1 MEWTFDL
8 SNIAACCY
16 EKGISSGK
24 SSTELQLMN
33 VARVLMRS
41 VKPLESGR
49 KWTFKMWNKQQH
61 GTMEWT
67 VRKLLLWI
75 IEEIPEW
82 EIEEELYPF
91 ELLVWQVY
99 DISYIFS
106 DSQARLPT
114 LVSFWILTN

>member
-1 MEWTFDL
+1 MEWIYDL
-8 SNIAACCY
+8 SNTAACCY

-24 SSTELQLMN
+24 RSTELQLMN

-61 GTMEWT
+61 GTMEWP
-67 VRKLLLWI
+67 VRKLLFCI

-82 EIEEELYPF
+82 DIKGEVYQCG
-91 ELLVWQVY
+91 LLVWQLY
-99 DISYIFS
+99 DISYFLLE
-106 DSQARLPT
+106 SQDRLPT
-114 LVSFWILTN
+114 LAIYF